1 MSDEIQVTPAEL
13 VRRMQQ
19 GWDEF
24 QAYLKTL
31 TVEQM
36 TLPTDAAGWT
46 VKDHLMHLAVWED
59 GIYALLRRQSR
70 PERMGLDA
78 KTWESGDY
86 DRMNA
91 VIQQRHHDKSLED
104 VLNSFQESHR
114 RLVDHLQ
121 TLADADLMRPY
132 RDYAPNSTTDRPV
145 YAYIVGNT
153 YGHYEEHLPWIDAI
167 ANRH

>member
-1 MSDEIQVTPAEL
+1 MSGEIQVTTAEL

-19 GWDEF
+19 GWNEF

-36 TLPTDAAGWT
+36 TQPTDAAGWT
-46 VKDHLMHLAVWED
+46 VKDHVMHLAVWED

-78 KTWESGDY
+78 ETWESGDY

-91 VIQQRHHDKSLED
+91 IIQQCHRDKSLKD
-104 VLNSFQESHR
+104 VLDSFQETHR
-114 RLVDHLQ
+114 QLVDHIQ
-121 TLADADLMRPY
+121 TLSDADLMRPY
-132 RDYAPNSTTDRPV
+132 RDYAPNSTADRPV
-145 YAYIVGNT
+145 YVYIVGNT
-153 YGHYEEHLPWIDAI
+153 YGHYEEHHPWIDAI
-167 ANRH
+167 ANPR